1 MAAVLL
7 LLAGRLMSETTSN
20 PTNLARDTRL
30 SSSERTDE
38 TRYGGLVSAPTEA
51 SVSAP
56 LQRMALVD
64 LLDRLLGAGVVIS
77 GDLVI
82 SLSGVELVQIRLH
95 ALIASVRAEMIVY
108 E

>member
-1 MAAVLL
+1 
-7 LLAGRLMSETTSN
+7 MSETTSN
-20 PTNLARDTRL
+20 TTTGPTNQARDTRL
-30 SSSERTDE
+30 SSSERRERTDE

-56 LQRMALVD
+56 LQQMALVD

-108 E
+108 D

>member
-1 MAAVLL
+1 
-7 LLAGRLMSETTSN
+7 MSETTSDPTSSN
-20 PTNLARDTRL
+20 VTSSDATSSDFTNLARD
-30 SSSERTDE
+30 

>member
-1 MAAVLL
+1 MTEAT
-7 LLAGRLMSETTSN
+7 SHTTSGQASGQASG
-20 PTNLARDTRL
+20 PTNLARD
-30 SSSERTDE
+30 

-56 LQRMALVD
+56 LQQMALVD

-108 E
+108 D